1 MKPTLITPKGIA
13 RYPRLNEPDCR
24 FSPEGVYT
32 VTLRVAKDEAMPLVQ
47 KLVKMNEDFYAAECK
62 DKGKKLKRCP
72 TLPWGPA
79 NDWDKDKQEEVK
91 VPGFIDF
98 KFKTP
103 AKGTTKEGKQWERK
117 VALFDAKL
125 TPLPADSDPI
135 GGGSTIRVS
144 FTPSTWNVPATGV
157 GISLRLNAVQVL
169 ELKTYVGSGSYGFIE
184 EDGFAVKATSA
195 STDLGAL
202 CSDTEDPDF

>member
-1 MKPTLITPKGIA
+1 MKPTLTTPKGIA
-13 RYPRLNEPDCR
+13 RYPRLNDPDCR

-32 VTLRVAKDEAMPLVQ
+32 VTLRVAKDEAMPLVT
-47 KLVKMNEDFYAAECK
+47 KLVKMLEDFYAAECK
-62 DKGKKLKRCP
+62 DKGKKLKRFP

-79 NDWDKDKQEEVK
+79 KDWDKENQEEVA

-98 KFKTP
+98 RFKTP

-125 TPLPADSDPI
+125 NPLPADSDPV
-135 GGGSTIRVS
+135 GGGSVIRVS
-144 FTPSTWNVPATGV
+144 FGPNTWNVAATGV

-169 ELKTYVGSGSYGFIE
+169 ELKTYGGSGSYGFVE
-184 EDGFAVKATSA
+184 EDGFAVKATA
-195 STDLGAL
+195 AATDVG
-202 CSDTEDPDF
+202 SISSQTEDPDF